1 MSAGDEFMKSMTFK
15 ARAAAMI
22 NSRIARE
29 NPEVFTRLDNFT
41 TAKGAKDIAKYKE
54 LASKYMKEY
63 MDEGWCSKVYNTSLD
78 KAV

>member
-15 ARAAAMI
+15 ARAAAQI

-41 TAKGAKDIAKYKE
+41 TALGQRYYKYKSSLKIYE
-54 LASKYMKEY
+54 R
-63 MDEGWCSKVYNTSLD
+63 VY
-78 KAV
+78 